1 MSTQRPNHA
10 LQRTR
15 PSRSGCNPRVSRAG
29 SLSLGRWTCSPL
41 NTLVNPMRIVSGVIL
56 SLVEEFDVETV
67 LNFALETIRD
77 ASQFW
82 IHGSLE
88 QKRRFQQVIFPE
100 GLVFDGKEFGTAT
113 TCLAFSYLQGISKLD
128 QVWRPVR
135 ESNPCR
141 RRERAVS

>member
-1 MSTQRPNHA
+1 
-10 LQRTR
+10 
-15 PSRSGCNPRVSRAG
+15 
-29 SLSLGRWTCSPL
+29 
-41 NTLVNPMRIVSGVIL
+41 MRNSIAVVSGVIL
-56 SLVEEFDVETV
+56 SVVEEFDVETV

-113 TCLAFSYLQGISKLD
+113 TCLAFSYLQGISKVGSSLASRMG
-128 QVWRPVR
+128 VEPV
-135 ESNPCR
+135 SPP
-141 RRERAVS
+141 